1 MEVAHNLDT
10 QPQDFATQL
19 RAAGLSLP
27 PVPAHLQPSFVWV
40 APWLYSTR
48 QDTHPPYD
56 LRHFL
61 LEAGTQRIDD
71 YLLVGVDGRGVN
83 SYAFH
88 YYLVLEHLAL
98 FLQVSWGGAY
108 TDNAE
113 SAQELA
119 RYWPQVEAL
128 IAAAQQAD
136 DTDRFA
142 AGQRLFVT
150 ATSRDGCH
158 WVWAQTP
165 MTARPFMALPWQE
178 EKEIGQALVVACSQ
192 MEGK

>member
-1 MEVAHNLDT
+1 MDT

-19 RAAGLSLP
+19 RAAGLPLP
-27 PVPAHLQPSFVWV
+27 PIPAHLQPRFVWV

-48 QDTHPPYD
+48 QDTHTPYD

-61 LEAGTQRIDD
+61 LEAGTHRIDD

-88 YYLVLEHLAL
+88 YYLVMEHLAI

-108 TDNAE
+108 TDDAQT
-113 SAQELA
+113 AQELA

-128 IAAAQQAD
+128 IAAAEQA
-136 DTDRFA
+136 RFA
-142 AGQRLFVT
+142 GRFSPGERLFVT
-150 ATSRDGCH
+150 ATSRDKSH

-165 MTARPFMALPWQE
+165 MAVRPFMALPWQE
-178 EKEIGQALVVACSQ
+178 EKEIDQALAVACSQ
-192 MEGK
+192 MESK